1 MSRFFYHTLCLLT
14 CFILVQ
20 LRASGNSFTFRKY
33 QVNNGLSENTV
44 QAILQDR
51 QGFLWFGTKDGLN
64 RFDGKEYR
72 IFRNNPLNNG
82 SIGNNFIRTIHEDS
96 NGRLWIGTDNKI
108 FIYNTATENFSPFDI
123 KTAAGV
129 SINSAITAICAENE
143 NIIWIGTMTQGAFCY
158 TKDSGKLEQFTEN
171 DDFNS
176 VESNLVWRI
185 YKDFSETIWI
195 GTRGGLSRFNRETRN
210 FKKYRPSGNT
220 NNAGDNE
227 VLSIHE
233 DADGDLWLGTWSGG
247 LFKMDKQSQTF
258 SGFFDSNSTP
268 YITKIRAIN
277 GYEKNKL
284 LIGSDDGLYLME
296 KTTGVIQ
303 RVDDPGDPS
312 SLSDQNV
319 YSIYNDREGGIWIGT
334 YFGGVNYLSA
344 NRNAIEHYYQGYS
357 DSYLSGK
364 AVSQFCEDEKGN
376 LWIATEDGGLNYFDV
391 QKKQFRKIRPQK
403 TGNGLSYHN
412 LHSLLLDGDNLW
424 IGTFSSGI
432 DVLNIK
438 TNTFKNYRFDSG
450 NHNSIDDNCVFS
462 LYKKKNAEI
471 YVGTPFGLSRYNRAE
486 NNFERITEVR
496 GFVYDMQEDSH
507 GLFWVATYNDG
518 VFQYNPVT
526 KQWKNYVHNIKST
539 KSLNFNKVID
549 VYVDDKQRLWFAS
562 EGRGICKYNYE
573 TDDFTTIDE
582 TKGLPN
588 NVAYGILDDKYGNIW
603 VSTNMG
609 ITKINPETLEMKT
622 YTKEDGLQSN
632 QFNYRSSYKARN
644 GMFYFGGINGFNAFY
659 PDNLKDNNYVPPV
672 IISAFEVLDEENPFE
687 PDSLLKTA
695 INREKKITLKYNQ
708 ASFKIGFISMSYQA
722 VEKNRYACIME
733 GLEDKWRSVGNQNS
747 LIFSNLE
754 PGEYTFRVKG
764 SNNDGIWNETGDY
777 LQIKIL
783 PPFWKSNAA
792 FMFYGLL
799 FISGL
804 FLIIR
809 IFVRNSQKRHKQ
821 KIEEIKIEKEKELY
835 DSKISFFTNIAH
847 EIRTP
852 VSLIKAPLENI
863 VNSQQCPPEAKENL
877 LVIERNTEKL
887 LILVNQ
893 LLDFRKIEENQY
905 RLSFAQT
912 NVNDFLNDIYM
923 SFKAT
928 GNRNNIALTAILPA
942 KPVVANIDKDAI
954 GKVISNLLSNA
965 LKFAVQKIE
974 IHLNENKKAGM
985 LEIRVTDDGP
995 GIETELREKVF
1006 EPFFQITNR
1015 ETQAKT
1021 NGTGIGLSLA
1031 RQLIERH
1038 SGKIFITGDKT
1049 AKCIFVVQVPTN
1061 LPVTPVETVID
1072 DEPADVAKSI
1082 HQSHHHPDKMYLLVV
1097 EDNEELQNFIEKN
1110 LKKEFNVFVA
1120 NNGEEA
1126 LKILEESTIDLVLSD
1141 IVMPGIDGLELTRMI
1156 KQNEQYSHIPVILL
1170 SAKTNISTKIEGL
1183 EHGADI
1189 YIEKPFSLV
1198 YLKAQISSLIENR
1211 LRILDKFSKSPFISY
1226 GTIANNKRDEEFI
1239 QRINAEI
1246 EKNIL
1251 DVDFSIEKLANNL
1264 SMSRSNLQRK
1274 IKGISGMAPNDYIR
1288 VYRLKKAADLL
1299 MKEDYRINEICYIVG
1314 FNSGSY
1320 FAKCF
1325 QKQFGVLPKD
1335 FVKSGEHDLKG
1346 SSENQH

>member
-1 MSRFFYHTLCLLT
+1 MKRFLNLIVCLLANL
-14 CFILVQ
+14 FIVSLQ
-20 LRASGNSFTFRKY
+20 LPGNNLTFRKY
-33 QVNNGLSENTV
+33 QVTNGLSENTV

-72 IFRNNPLNNG
+72 IFRNNPRNPG
-82 SIGNNFIRTIHEDS
+82 SIGNNFVRSIFEDTD
-96 NGRLWIGTDNKI
+96 GKLWIGTDNRI
-108 FIYNTATENFSPFDI
+108 FIYNPVTEYFSSFEV

-129 SINSAITAICAENE
+129 SINSAVTAICAENE

-158 TKDSGKLEQFTEN
+158 TKDSGKLEQFTED

-176 VESNLVWRI
+176 LKSNLVWRI
-185 YKDFSETIWI
+185 YKDLSETIWI

-210 FKKYRPSGNT
+210 FQKYTPAGSLNV
-220 NNAGDNE
+220 AGDNE
-227 VLSIHE
+227 ILSIHE
-233 DADGDLWLGTWSGG
+233 DADGELWLGTWSGG
-247 LFKMDKQSQTF
+247 LFKMDKQTQTF
-258 SGFFDSNSTP
+258 TNFFDKNKAP
-268 YITKIRAIN
+268 YISKIRAIS
-277 GYEKNKL
+277 GYEKNSL
-284 LIGSDDGLYLME
+284 LIGSDDGLYLKE
-296 KTTGVIQ
+296 KTTGAVQ

-344 NRNAIEHYYQGYS
+344 NRNTIEHYYPGCS

-391 QKKQFRKIRPQK
+391 QKKQFRKIKPQK

-412 LHSLLLDGDNLW
+412 LHSLVLDGDNLW

-432 DVLNIK
+432 DVLNVK
-438 TNTFKNYRFDSG
+438 TNAFRNYRFDS
-450 NHNSIDDNCVFS
+450 NNKNSIDDNCVFS
-462 LYKKKNAEI
+462 IYKKKNSDI
-471 YVGTPFGLSRYNRAE
+471 FVGTPFGLSRFNRAD
-486 NNFERITEVR
+486 NNFERIAEVR
-496 GFVYDMQEDSH
+496 SFVYDMQEDSH
-507 GLFWVATYNDG
+507 GLFWVTTYGDG

-526 KQWKNYVHNIKST
+526 KQWKNYLHDDKST

-549 VYVDDKQRLWFAS
+549 VFVDDKQRLWFAT

-582 TKGLPN
+582 STGLPN

-644 GMFYFGGINGFNAFY
+644 GMFYFGGINGFNAFH
-659 PDNLKDNNYVPPV
+659 PDNLRENNYIPPV
-672 IISAFEVLDEENPFE
+672 VISAFELIDKENPFE

-695 INREKKITLKYNQ
+695 INRDKKITLKYNQ
-708 ASFKIGFISMSYQA
+708 ASFRIGFVSMSYQA
-722 VEKNRYACIME
+722 VEKNQYSCIME
-733 GLEDKWRSVGNQNS
+733 GLEEKWRSVGNQNS

-764 SNNDGIWNETGDY
+764 SNNDGVWNETGDF
-777 LQIKIL
+777 LQIEIL
-783 PPFWKSNAA
+783 PPFWKSNVAL
-792 FMFYGLL
+792 MFYGLL
-799 FISGL
+799 FLSGL
-804 FLIIR
+804 FLGIR
-809 IFVRNSQKRHKQ
+809 IIVRNSQKRHKQ

-835 DSKISFFTNIAH
+835 NSKISFFTNIAH

-863 VNSQQCPPEAKENL
+863 VNSTQCPPEAKENL
-877 LVIERNTEKL
+877 QVIERNTEKL
-887 LILVNQ
+887 LVLVNQ

-905 RLSFAQT
+905 RMSFVHT
-912 NVNDFLNDIYM
+912 NVNDLLNDIYM

-928 GNRNNIALTAILPA
+928 GSKNNIELMLFLPS
-942 KPVVANIDKDAI
+942 KKVVANIDKDALN
-954 GKVISNLLSNA
+954 KVMSNLLSNA
-965 LKFAVQKIE
+965 LKFASQKIE
-974 IHLNENKKAGM
+974 IRLSENKKAGII
-985 LEIRVTDDGP
+985 EIRVTDDGP
-995 GIETELREKVF
+995 GIEKEMQEKVF
-1006 EPFFQITNR
+1006 EPFFQITNS

-1031 RQLIERH
+1031 RQLVDRH
-1038 SGKIFITGDKT
+1038 SGKIFIDDKSEN
-1049 AKCIFVVQVPTN
+1049 CCFVVQIPTN
-1061 LPVTPVETVID
+1061 LPVSPEELVIE
-1072 DEPADVAKSI
+1072 DEPAAAVKTV
-1082 HQSHHHPDKMYLLVV
+1082 HQSQHHPDKMYLLVV

-1110 LKKEFNVFVA
+1110 LNKDFNVFVA

-1126 LKILEESTIDLVLSD
+1126 MKILEESTVDLVVSD
-1141 IVMPGIDGLELTRMI
+1141 IVMPGIDGLELTRLI

-1183 EHGADI
+1183 EYGADI

-1211 LRILDKFSKSPFISY
+1211 MRVLDKFSKSPFISY
-1226 GTIANNKRDEEFI
+1226 GTIANNKRDEDFI
-1239 QRINAEI
+1239 QRINSEI

-1251 DVDFSIEKLANNL
+1251 DVDFSIEKLAHNL

-1288 VYRLKKAADLL
+1288 VYRLKKAADLM

-1335 FVKSGEHDLKG
+1335 FVKSAEQESKI
-1346 SSENQH
+1346 SNES

>member
-1 MSRFFYHTLCLLT
+1 MKRFLKLAVYILANL
-14 CFILVQ
+14 FILSLQ
-20 LRASGNSFTFRKY
+20 SPGNNLTFRKY

-72 IFRNNPLNNG
+72 IFRNNPRNPG
-82 SIGNNFIRTIHEDS
+82 SIGNNFVRSIYEDTD
-96 NGRLWIGTDNKI
+96 GKLWIGTDNRI
-108 FIYNTATENFSPFDI
+108 FIYNPVTEHFYPFEI

-129 SINSAITAICAENE
+129 SINSAVTAICAENE
-143 NIIWIGTMTQGAFCY
+143 NIIWFGTMTQGAFCY

-176 VESNLVWRI
+176 LNSNLVWRI
-185 YKDFSETIWI
+185 YKDLSETIWI

-210 FKKYRPSGNT
+210 FQKYTPSGSLYV
-220 NNAGDNE
+220 AGDNE
-227 VLSIHE
+227 ILSIHE
-233 DADGDLWLGTWSGG
+233 DADGELWLGTWSGG
-247 LFKMDKQSQTF
+247 LFKMDKQTQTF
-258 SGFFDSNSTP
+258 SCFFDKSKTP
-268 YITKIRAIN
+268 YITKIRAIS
-277 GYEKNKL
+277 GYEKNRL

-296 KTTGVIQ
+296 KSTGAIQ

-344 NRNAIEHYYQGYS
+344 NRNAIEHHYPGFS

-391 QKKQFRKIRPQK
+391 QKKQFRKIKPQK

-412 LHSLLLDGDNLW
+412 LHSLVLDGDNLW

-432 DVLNIK
+432 DVLNVK
-438 TNTFKNYRFDSG
+438 TNTFRNYRFDS
-450 NHNSIDDNCVFS
+450 NNKNSIDDNCVFS
-462 LYKKKNAEI
+462 IYKKKNTDI
-471 YVGTPFGLSRYNRAE
+471 FVGTPFGLSRFNRAE
-486 NNFERITEVR
+486 NNFERIVEVR
-496 GFVYDMQEDSH
+496 SFVYDMQEDSH
-507 GLFWVATYNDG
+507 GLFWVTTYGDG

-526 KQWKNYVHNIKST
+526 KQWKNYVHDDKST

-549 VYVDDKQRLWFAS
+549 VFVDDKQRLWFAT

-582 TKGLPN
+582 SKGLPN

-609 ITKINPETLEMKT
+609 ITKINPETFEMKT

-644 GMFYFGGINGFNAFY
+644 GMFYFGGINGFNAFH

-672 IISAFEVLDEENPFE
+672 VISAFEVLDEENPFE

-695 INREKKITLKYNQ
+695 INRDKKITLKYNQ
-708 ASFKIGFISMSYQA
+708 ASFRIGFVSMSYQA
-722 VEKNRYACIME
+722 VEKNQYSCIME

-764 SNNDGIWNETGDY
+764 SNNDGVWNETGDY
-777 LQIKIL
+777 LQIEIL
-783 PPFWKSNAA
+783 PPFWKSNVA

-799 FISGL
+799 FLSGL
-804 FLIIR
+804 FLVIR
-809 IFVRNSQKRHKQ
+809 TIVRNSQKRHKQ

-877 LVIERNTEKL
+877 QVIERNTEKL

-905 RLSFAQT
+905 RLSFMET

-928 GNRNNIALTAILPA
+928 GNRNNIALTLFLPS
-942 KPVVANIDKDAI
+942 KPVIANIDKDALN
-954 GKVISNLLSNA
+954 KVISNLLSNA
-965 LKFAVQKIE
+965 LKFAAQKIE
-974 IHLNENKKAGM
+974 IHLSENKKAGT
-985 LEIRVTDDGP
+985 LEIRITDDGP
-995 GIETELREKVF
+995 GIEEEMREKVF
-1006 EPFFQITNR
+1006 EPFFQIANS
-1015 ETQAKT
+1015 EKLSKS

-1031 RQLIERH
+1031 RQLVDRH
-1038 SGKIFITGDKT
+1038 SGKILIDDKT
-1049 AKCIFVVQVPTN
+1049 ENCCFVVQIPTN
-1061 LPVTPVETVID
+1061 LPVSPEELVIE
-1072 DEPADVAKSI
+1072 DEPAATIKSI
-1082 HQSHHHPDKMYLLVV
+1082 HQNHHHPDKMYLLVV

-1110 LKKEFNVFVA
+1110 LKKDFNVFVA

-1126 LKILEESTIDLVLSD
+1126 LEILEELLIDLVVSD
-1141 IVMPGIDGLELTRMI
+1141 IVMPGIDGLELTRLI

-1211 LRILDKFSKSPFISY
+1211 MRVLDKFSKSPFISY

-1288 VYRLKKAADLL
+1288 VYRLKKAADLM

-1335 FVKSGEHDLKG
+1335 FVKSTEQETKG
-1346 SSENQH
+1346 LTEN

>member
-1 MSRFFYHTLCLLT
+1 MKRFLKLFVY
-14 CFILVQ
+14 ILVNLFIISLQ
-20 LRASGNSFTFRKY
+20 SHGNNLTFRKY

-72 IFRNNPLNNG
+72 IFRNNPRNPG
-82 SIGNNFIRTIHEDS
+82 SIGNNFVRSIHEDT
-96 NGRLWIGTDNKI
+96 NGKLWIGTDNRI
-108 FIYNTATENFSPFDI
+108 FIYNPVTEYFSPFEV
-123 KTAAGV
+123 KTADGV
-129 SINSAITAICAENE
+129 SINSAVTAICAENE
-143 NIIWIGTMTQGAFCY
+143 NIIWIGTMTQGVFCY

-176 VESNLVWRI
+176 LNSNLVWRI
-185 YKDFSETIWI
+185 YKDLSGTIWI

-210 FKKYRPSGNT
+210 FQKYTPAGSLNI
-220 NNAGDNE
+220 AGDNE
-227 VLSIHE
+227 ILSIHE
-233 DADGDLWLGTWSGG
+233 DADGELWLGTWSGG
-247 LFKMDKQSQTF
+247 LFKMDKQTQTF
-258 SGFFDSNSTP
+258 TCFFDKNKTP
-268 YITKIRAIN
+268 YITKIRAIS
-277 GYEKNKL
+277 GYEKNRL

-296 KTTGVIQ
+296 KTTGAVQ

-344 NRNAIEHYYQGYS
+344 NRNAIEHHYPGYS

-391 QKKQFRKIRPQK
+391 QKKQFRKIKPQK

-412 LHSLLLDGDNLW
+412 LHSLVLDGDNLW

-432 DVLNIK
+432 DLLNVK
-438 TNTFKNYRFDSG
+438 TNTFRNYRFDS
-450 NHNSIDDNCVFS
+450 NNKNSIDDNCVFS
-462 LYKKKNAEI
+462 IYKKKNSDI
-471 YVGTPFGLSRYNRAE
+471 FVGTPFGLSRFNRAD
-486 NNFERITEVR
+486 NNFERIAEVR
-496 GFVYDMQEDSH
+496 SFVYDMQEDSH
-507 GLFWVATYNDG
+507 GLFWVTTYGDG

-526 KQWKNYVHNIKST
+526 KQWKNYVHDDKST

-549 VYVDDKQRLWFAS
+549 VFVDDKQRLWFAT

-582 TKGLPN
+582 SKGLPN

-644 GMFYFGGINGFNAFY
+644 GMFYFGGINGFNAFH
-659 PDNLKDNNYVPPV
+659 PDNLKENNYIPPV
-672 IISAFEVLDEENPFE
+672 VISAFEVLDEENPFE

-695 INREKKITLKYNQ
+695 INRDKKITLKYNQ
-708 ASFKIGFISMSYQA
+708 ASFRIGFVSMSYQA
-722 VEKNRYACIME
+722 VEKNLYSCFME
-733 GLEDKWRSVGNQNS
+733 GLEEKWRSVGNQNS

-764 SNNDGIWNETGDY
+764 SNNDGVWNETGDY
-777 LQIKIL
+777 LQIEIL
-783 PPFWKSNAA
+783 PPFWKSNVA

-799 FISGL
+799 FLSGL
-804 FLIIR
+804 FLMIR
-809 IFVRNSQKRHKQ
+809 TIVRNSQKRHKQ

-863 VNSQQCPPEAKENL
+863 VNSEQCPPEAKENL
-877 LVIERNTEKL
+877 QVIERNTEKL
-887 LILVNQ
+887 LVLVNQ

-905 RLSFAQT
+905 RMSFVPT
-912 NVNDFLNDIYM
+912 NVNDFLKDIYM

-928 GNRNNIALTAILPA
+928 GSKNNIDLTLLLSSR
-942 KPVVANIDKDAI
+942 PVVANIDKDALN
-954 GKVISNLLSNA
+954 KVVSNLLSNA
-965 LKFAVQKIE
+965 LKFAAQKIE
-974 IHLNENKKAGM
+974 IRLSENKKAGT

-995 GIETELREKVF
+995 GIEKEMREKVF
-1006 EPFFQITNR
+1006 EPFFQITTR
-1015 ETQAKT
+1015 ETLSKT

-1031 RQLIERH
+1031 RQLVDRH
-1038 SGKIFITGDKT
+1038 SGKIFIDDKNEN
-1049 AKCIFVVQVPTN
+1049 CCFVVQIPTN
-1061 LPVTPVETVID
+1061 LPVSPEELVIE
-1072 DEPADVAKSI
+1072 DEPAAAVKSV
-1082 HQSHHHPDKMYLLVV
+1082 HQSQHHPDKMYLLVV

-1110 LKKEFNVFVA
+1110 LKKDYNVFVA

-1126 LKILEESTIDLVLSD
+1126 LKILEESLIDLVVSD
-1141 IVMPGIDGLELTRMI
+1141 IVMPGIDGLELTRLI

-1183 EHGADI
+1183 EFGADI

-1211 LRILDKFSKSPFISY
+1211 MRVLDKFSKSPFISY

-1274 IKGISGMAPNDYIR
+1274 IKGISGMTPNDYIR
-1288 VYRLKKAADLL
+1288 VYRLKKAADLM

-1335 FVKSGEHDLKG
+1335 FVKSTDQESKN
-1346 SSENQH
+1346 SNES